1 MDGPNYPQI
10 TVLWVAHAY
19 TLQQLFKKGVPVISI
34 SQSHICLS
42 HLVLT
47 THRYTVEEEVG
58 AFDTP
63 AYYCRQLAPYL
74 HMARKQEGGWPPY
87 NSRERFFSVSFY
99 NARETAPI
107 DSRAVGGALFYIVG
121 SPPGSLSL

>member
-1 MDGPNYPQI
+1 MDLTILRLRFYGLPMLIRFNNYLSP
-10 TVLWVAHAY
+10 
-19 TLQQLFKKGVPVISI
+19 FFVPVISI

-99 NARETAPI
+99 NARETAPA
-107 DSRAVGGALFYIVG
+107 R
-121 SPPGSLSL
+121 

>member
-1 MDGPNYPQI
+1 MGPYYSNR
-10 TVLWVAHAY
+10 
-19 TLQQLFKKGVPVISI
+19 VPVISI

-63 AYYCRQLAPYL
+63 AYYCRQLAPYG
-74 HMARKQEGGWPPY
+74 KKTGG
-87 NSRERFFSVSFY
+87 RL
-99 NARETAPI
+99 AP
-107 DSRAVGGALFYIVG
+107 F
-121 SPPGSLSL
+121 